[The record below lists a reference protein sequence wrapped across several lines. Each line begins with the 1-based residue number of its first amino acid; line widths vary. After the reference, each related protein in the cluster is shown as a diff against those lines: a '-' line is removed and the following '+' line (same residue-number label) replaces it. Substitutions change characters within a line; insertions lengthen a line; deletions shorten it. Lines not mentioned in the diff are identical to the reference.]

1 MHINPDHFL
10 QTERGRVISPELN
23 RRAWALSMEALRGAM
38 KRRNEATNLYILVGA
53 QGAGKTTWLRSNAD
67 RLGSDAAVFDA
78 ILVKKSERQPL
89 LDIAVAH
96 DVPVI
101 AVWLDTPL
109 EICLLRNAKRPVDEI
124 VPDRAIRNVH
134 AAIEPPTIEEGFSS
148 VHRVV
153 A

>member
-10 QTERGRVISPELN
+10 QTELGRVISPDLN
-23 RRAWALSMEALRGAM
+23 RRAWASSMEALQIAM
-38 KRRNEATNLYILVGA
+38 ESRNQATSLYILVGA

-67 RLGSDAAVFDA
+67 RLGSDAAVFNA
-78 ILVKKSERQPL
+78 ILVKKSERKPL
-89 LDIAVAH
+89 LDIARAH

-109 EICLLRNAKRPVDEI
+109 EICLLRNARRLDDEV
-124 VPDRAIRNVH
+124 VPDSAIRNVH
-134 AAIEPPTIEEGFSS
+134 AAIEPPTTEEGFSS